1 MFNFVLKKVVSCV
14 VAVAFLL
21 IVTTAPRAHAADAKK
36 ETWPDTHVVKKVEG
50 WSCIVDK
57 RLLDTGSEKELGED
71 VFRIL
76 ANQLYKITKVL
87 PADRV
92 ADLKKVRIWV
102 DVDHRLTSLQ
112 YHPGTDWLRRMK
124 YDLRLVKCVHLPQA
138 KRLVGLYKSNVQPY
152 VMLHELAHAYH
163 DQFLSFND
171 KRVVAAW
178 QGLVKSKKLEKVIF
192 IKGGRTRHYAL
203 TNHKEFFAE
212 MTEAFVGT
220 NDFFPFVRGE
230 LKELDP
236 VTHDLLAEIW
246 GFKKRR
252 R

>member
-1 MFNFVLKKVVSCV
+1 MLRSLIFSSLLVVLCFAS
-14 VAVAFLL
+14 FSTSTLN
-21 IVTTAPRAHAADAKK
+21 AADTKK
-36 ETWPDTHVVKKVEG
+36 ETWPDTHVVKDVEG

-57 RLLDTGSEKELGED
+57 RLIDGSEKELGKQ
-71 VFRIL
+71 VIRIL
-76 ANQLYKITKVL
+76 SNQLYKITKVL

-92 ADLKKVRIWV
+92 ADLRKVRIWV

-112 YHPGTDWLRRMK
+112 YHPGADWLKRFK

-138 KRLVGLYKSNVQPY
+138 KRLVSLYRSNVQPY

-171 KRVVAAW
+171 KRIIAAW
-178 QGLVKSKKLEKVIF
+178 QGLVKSKKLEKVTF
-192 IKGGRTRHYAL
+192 IKGGKTRHYAL

-212 MTEAFVGT
+212 MTETFVGT
-220 NDFFPFVRGE
+220 NDFYPFVRGE

-252 R
+252 RK